1 MSKYFNSFN
10 KISYD
15 SVGDKTNYDQIT
27 NITTKFSFDE
37 SFKKNSI
44 VFYQHSITDG
54 ETPEMLAHKIYGS
67 SERHWIILSLNN
79 IVDPRLD
86 WPVEQRSLIDLIDK
100 TYQSRANTANNQT
113 GLSWARTN
121 THSYYVQETQT
132 NQTNNKTIT
141 VNRIDAGTYANTSIA
156 TQTLTTPSGSTI
168 TIETNKYLMTY
179 YEYEVEQNDEK
190 RIIKILKPEY
200 APLVEQ
206 EFRQVFK

>member
-1 MSKYFNSFN
+1 MSKYFNFFN
-10 KISYD
+10 QILYD
-15 SVGDKTNYDQIT
+15 NVGNNTNYDLIT

-67 SERHWIILSLNN
+67 SERHWIILSLND
-79 IVDPRLD
+79 IVDPRLE
-86 WPVEQRSLIDLIDK
+86 WPIEQRSLIDLIDK

-121 THSYYVQETQT
+121 IHSYYVQETQT
-132 NQTNNKTIT
+132 NQTNNKTVIE
-141 VNRIDAGTYANTSIA
+141 NRIDADTYANTSIA

-168 TIETNKYLMTY
+168 TIETSKYLKTY
-179 YEYEVEQNDEK
+179 YDYEIEQNDNK

>member
-1 MSKYFNSFN
+1 M
-10 KISYD
+10 I
-15 SVGDKTNYDQIT
+15 DQLT
-27 NITTKFSFDE
+27 LQF
-37 SFKKNSI
+37 
-44 VFYQHSITDG
+44 
-54 ETPEMLAHKIYGS
+54 
-67 SERHWIILSLNN
+67 LSLVNHR
-79 IVDPRLD
+79 II
-86 WPVEQRSLIDLIDK
+86 SLLVGYPLQWHKSHAI
-100 TYQSRANTANNQT
+100 ATANNQT